1 ATTHKLPAMPTQKPV
16 IKPVKN
22 GSKEVLPSSLQD
34 THYAQPTPGG
44 SKPNMGLSSVELT
57 EGEIAILV
65 PEEQENSLLEYIDVD
80 KAEPS
85 SNPVYSEVSLSDSE
99 METLANS
106 YQSYPNG
113 VYKDVDA
120 ASKSEPHETSSKNEA
135 KNNMQE
141 PQKSNDESPTPQ
153 INKILDCPPPR
164 FRRESG
170 KSLHGSLKKGETL
183 RKECVSMKPTEKVH
197 ELLLSQAI
205 QSHIRKLGGISG
217 NKNSFLKSPTVEQL
231 EQLPDLPGNCS
242 TVGPTNKALI
252 PAKKVVCSWDQDDV
266 DTYAEAVKAS
276 NYNCYLELGYDL
288 EFEKV
293 MNLKYRIAEM
303 TKNGQKYLGYASRE
317 KRSKNFTGG

>member
-1 ATTHKLPAMPTQKPV
+1 MPTQKPV

-85 SNPVYSEVSLSDSE
+85 SNPVYSEVSLSDSK

-135 KNNMQE
+135 KNN
-141 PQKSNDESPTPQ
+141 
-153 INKILDCPPPR
+153 
-164 FRRESG
+164 
-170 KSLHGSLKKGETL
+170 
-183 RKECVSMKPTEKVH
+183 
-197 ELLLSQAI
+197 
-205 QSHIRKLGGISG
+205 IRK
-217 NKNSFLKSPTVEQL
+217 
-231 EQLPDLPGNCS
+231 
-242 TVGPTNKALI
+242 
-252 PAKKVVCSWDQDDV
+252 
-266 DTYAEAVKAS
+266 
-276 NYNCYLELGYDL
+276 
-288 EFEKV
+288 
-293 MNLKYRIAEM
+293 
-303 TKNGQKYLGYASRE
+303 
-317 KRSKNFTGG
+317 